1 MLMLAALAC
10 GALIFVLLFP
20 WREPG
25 SYGGFASVAAALQ
38 GEKLAQGD
46 RWTADVVALLRIKV
60 DYRGELAKQLAM
72 TDLELTLED
81 IYAYKYLVPLVVAL
95 VFGLLLIQEPTML
108 KFLCLLSAPVLFMA
122 PEKVVAARAD
132 EYRKEVSKAIPS
144 FLQSLAVLTEA
155 GMNLMPAIEE
165 YATRVQ
171 GPLARELGQVITES
185 RMGVPQTEALM
196 RLAGRL
202 EIPELHM
209 VISAIVQGLERGA
222 TGIASV
228 CREQA
233 KEVWEKRRDSAR
245 ELGQKAS
252 VKLFIPLFLL
262 VLPTLLLFM
271 LGPAVHSF
279 FTSF

>member
-1 MLMLAALAC
+1 MLMLAALSC
-10 GALIFVLLFP
+10 GALLFVLLFP

-25 SYGGFASVAAALQ
+25 KHANLASVASALQ
-38 GEKLAQGD
+38 GERVLQGD
-46 RWTADVVALLRIKV
+46 RWTSDVVALLRIKV

-81 IYAYKYLVPLVVAL
+81 IYAYKYLIPMVVAL
-95 VFGLLLIQEPTML
+95 VFGYLLIDEFTL
-108 KFLCLLSAPVLFMA
+108 LRFICLLSAPVLYLA
-122 PEKVVAARAD
+122 PEMVVAARAD

-155 GMNLMPAIEE
+155 GLNLMPAIEE
-165 YATRVQ
+165 YAIRVK

-196 RLAGRL
+196 RLAERL

-209 VISAIVQGLERGA
+209 VISAVVQGLERGA
-222 TGIASV
+222 AGIAAV

-271 LGPAVHSF
+271 LGPAIHSF